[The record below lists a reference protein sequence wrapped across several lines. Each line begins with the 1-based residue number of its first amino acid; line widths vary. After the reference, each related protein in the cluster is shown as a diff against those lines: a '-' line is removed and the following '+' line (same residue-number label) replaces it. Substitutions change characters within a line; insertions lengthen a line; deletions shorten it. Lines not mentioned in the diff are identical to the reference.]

1 MFINIKQHSLTQQFD
16 TIPNIL
22 SKYQLKKL
30 YFRYCIQQDLTQ
42 LIYLQKLKVNLNVYK
57 HQTIIHYNT
66 TIRYDS

>member
-1 MFINIKQHSLTQQFD
+1 MFINMRQYTLTQQFD
-16 TIPNIL
+16 TIPTIL

-30 YFRYCIQQDLTQ
+30 YFRCCIQQDMTQ

-57 HQTIIHYNT
+57 HQTIHTNT